1 MPNVVDANQFRIVDE
16 LLQRQDEALEELEQ
30 LNVQVEAAIVEINAL
45 RSNGD
50 DDGENEVDRKA
61 PTLLNSDENT
71 SEVPDSRAA

>member
-1 MPNVVDANQFRIVDE
+1 MPNVVDANQFRVVDE

-45 RSNGD
+45 RNNGD
-50 DDGENEVDRKA
+50 DDGENEGDGKA
-61 PTLLNSDENT
+61 PTRLNSDETT